1 MSEEFTIITID
12 PGIDVTGVAVW
23 RPAFAKP
30 GMEGAA
36 FALRDIRSVR
46 SKETD
51 SSVARCYSIYKGMG
65 LVFML
70 HNPTAAWIEV
80 PPAWHAKREKG
91 QRQTSGMKFDMA
103 LCNRSIG
110 AIAAACGAQGMAMHE
125 APASKME
132 KKLRLDLAEQLCRA
146 AGVKIPKN
154 EDERS
159 AVYIGLE
166 VIAKALYSETAMP
179 MVLNA

>member
-36 FALRDIRSVR
+36 CALRDIRSVR
-46 SKETD
+46 SKASD
-51 SSVARCYSIYKGMG
+51 SSIARCYSIYKGMG
-65 LVFML
+65 LVFYS
-70 HNPTAAWIEV
+70 HNPTAAWIEI
-80 PPAWHAKREKG
+80 PPTWHVKTMKKLGYGDVIEAHAK
-91 QRQTSGMKFDMA
+91 
-103 LCNRSIG
+103 LNRAVG
-110 AIAAACGAQGMAMHE
+110 AIAAACGAQGMQIHE